1 MQQLAQQDAVAQ
13 RLRQVEDHCRGPHD
27 TVVGREDL
35 AVDEPATALPP
46 LLHGARG
53 ARALAAAAAGPA
65 LSGQR
70 SG

>member
-13 RLRQVEDHCRGPHD
+13 RLSQVEDHRRGPHD
-27 TVVGREDL
+27 TMVGRQDL
-35 AVDEPATALPP
+35 AVDEPAAALPP

-53 ARALAAAAAGPA
+53 ARALAAAAAGSA